1 MIKLLRWGVLLFPAA
16 LFFSYHP
23 VISIGSSESMNIEL
37 SLALIYLVLFDV
49 LAFVTLVREKRFA
62 RIFDHWKFLILPI
75 FVTMSV
81 FWSSN
86 LVRGLLTAVM
96 MWAVYFAVM
105 AMVVLKDEIF
115 YKGFSKRFLKWF
127 FGASLVA
134 CAWCFVQCILD
145 IAGVSSDCSLL
156 CRGCVSGM
164 FGFPHPNG
172 FAVEPQFMGNLLL
185 APTIVGMV
193 LVAACP
199 SDTLRA
205 ALAKS
210 SCSAEHVATK
220 TIPLWKYVLT
230 FVLMATVFLTFSR
243 GAIYAMGVAA
253 IFLTIY
259 ELVKKKNKHV
269 FVLWPVMIVAFLF
282 TLNLQGVMAEVGPTS
297 DNYLTGVTKVLNQL
311 SLGVID
317 VKVEK
322 PVAESPASDV
332 IFVNNEPMF
341 DGYVEQSTNIRMSL
355 TGSALKVWKKDF
367 STILFGVGIGGAGEA
382 LYAAGETGSP
392 KEIVQNEYAS
402 LLLEIG
408 AVGVLLTIM
417 LVLSILKLVVRLDNS
432 VTILS
437 LMVAFMV
444 TLFFFSGLPNALH
457 IYLMPVMLSFYKKH

>member
-1 MIKLLRWGVLLFPAA
+1 
-16 LFFSYHP
+16 
-23 VISIGSSESMNIEL
+23 
-37 SLALIYLVLFDV
+37 
-49 LAFVTLVREKRFA
+49 
-62 RIFDHWKFLILPI
+62 
-75 FVTMSV
+75 
-81 FWSSN
+81 
-86 LVRGLLTAVM
+86 
-96 MWAVYFAVM
+96 
-105 AMVVLKDEIF
+105 
-115 YKGFSKRFLKWF
+115 
-127 FGASLVA
+127 
-134 CAWCFVQCILD
+134 
-145 IAGVSSDCSLL
+145 
-156 CRGCVSGM
+156 
-164 FGFPHPNG
+164 
-172 FAVEPQFMGNLLL
+172 
-185 APTIVGMV
+185 
-193 LVAACP
+193 
-199 SDTLRA
+199 
-205 ALAKS
+205 
-210 SCSAEHVATK
+210 
-220 TIPLWKYVLT
+220 
-230 FVLMATVFLTFSR
+230 
-243 GAIYAMGVAA
+243 MGVAA

-259 ELVKKKNKHV
+259 ELVKMKNKHV

-317 VKVEK
+317 IKVEK

-367 STILFGVGIGGAGEA
+367 STILFGVGVGGAGEA

-408 AVGVLLTIM
+408 VVGVLLTIM
-417 LVLSILKLVVRLDNS
+417 LVLSILKLVVKLDNS